1 MGGDCYSY
9 CCCSYC
15 CYCYSYCCYCRRLA
29 GVGVDH
35 DANGG
40 HGGVHVREAEHDLLV
55 VARRRAG
62 ALVAAV
68 AHRAV
73 RGGELAV
80 VDELQSWWE
89 SGGTSRAGGE

>member
-1 MGGDCYSY
+1 M
-9 CCCSYC
+9 
-15 CYCYSYCCYCRRLA
+15 
-29 GVGVDH
+29 
-35 DANGG
+35 
-40 HGGVHVREAEHDLLV
+40 REAEHDLLV